1 MYVNTR
7 KAIIW
12 SNVVHELSDISTLS
26 LVRTNALVHGA
37 QTDNTH
43 ADRIAHTRTSD
54 FYAAKSNNIK
64 CRKKNILLSNNELNS
79 IRSSVNVIH
88 ISCTSTI
95 GVRLPSL
102 PRIYALP
109 LMNDCDFNMNVKRLR
124 ADFCT
129 ESFRVFSRLFIL
141 LSAEC
146 VVVPCIYE
154 AGVQHCNN
162 IRELSWI
169 NRDWPNGMVA
179 ISSQKCFNRWSKKKK
194 INQKYIAVFFAST
207 NGLCH
212 TRIKE
217 RQ

>member
-1 MYVNTR
+1 MNS
-7 KAIIW
+7 AIFRHSHW
-12 SNVVHELSDISTLS
+12 CAPMRLCMAHRPTTHMQTESHTHEHRISM
-26 LVRTNALVHGA
+26 R
-37 QTDNTH
+37 Q
-43 ADRIAHTRTSD
+43 
-54 FYAAKSNNIK
+54 KSNNIK
-64 CRKKNILLSNNELNS
+64 CTEKNILLSNNELNS

-162 IRELSWI
+162 IRELS
-169 NRDWPNGMVA
+169 
-179 ISSQKCFNRWSKKKK
+179 
-194 INQKYIAVFFAST
+194 
-207 NGLCH
+207 
-212 TRIKE
+212 
-217 RQ
+217 